1 MAITPVGLDIG
12 TGFTKAVGGGKRAI
26 FPSLVGKAYGGI
38 VRMGDMDVEDGG
50 RGMVEGAGT
59 EALRIGESRN
69 GVLIRPVRHGSPY
82 DGRGYALLAR
92 EALKQVGVEP
102 ADAVVCAG
110 ITYDAR
116 DQRDAV
122 WRILKGI
129 DPRMCVVIPQA
140 VGTLVSCGRREG
152 MVINIGHGT
161 TEIMNVRS
169 GGVDGVSLEKAADFV
184 VSQIS
189 RRTDKGAYVGYAGLF
204 EAKAPA
210 VRKLVSLLAAY
221 IADEA
226 ARMGTHDEVVLAG
239 GGSQMPG
246 MGEALGSAMKCRIIT
261 VDDPVMSNAIGFEA
275 KAASIVAR
283 LAKEQSPE

>member
-1 MAITPVGLDIG
+1 MAPIPVGLDVG
-12 TGFTKAVGGGKRAI
+12 TGFTKIIGGGKRAF
-26 FPSLVGKAYGGI
+26 FPSLVGKAYGG
-38 VRMGDMDVEDGG
+38 VARMADMDVEGGG

-59 EALRIGESRN
+59 EAVRIGGARN
-69 GVLIRPVRHGSPY
+69 GILVRPVKHGRPY

-92 EALKQVGVEP
+92 EALKQIDVEP
-102 ADAVVCAG
+102 PDAVICAG

-122 WRILKGI
+122 WRILRGI
-129 DPRMCVVIPQA
+129 GPHRCVVIPQA

-161 TEIMNVRS
+161 TEIMNIRS

-184 VSQIS
+184 VSQVS
-189 RRTDKGAYVGYAGLF
+189 RRTDKGAYVGYASLF
-204 EAKAPA
+204 ETNAPA
-210 VRKLVSLLAAY
+210 VRKLVLLLAAH

-226 ARMGTHDEVVLAG
+226 ARMGVQDEVILAG
-239 GGSQMPG
+239 GGSQIPG
-246 MGEALGSAMKCRIIT
+246 MGDALGAAMKCSITT

-275 KAASIVAR
+275 KAKSIAAG
-283 LAKEQSPE
+283 LAQDSAPE

>member
-1 MAITPVGLDIG
+1 MYPMALTPVGLDIG
-12 TGFTKAVGGGKRAI
+12 TGFMKAVGGGKRSI
-26 FPSLVGKAYGGI
+26 FPSLVGKAYGG
-38 VRMGDMDVEDGG
+38 VARMGDMDVEGGG

-59 EALRIGESRN
+59 DALRIGESRN

-152 MVINIGHGT
+152 TVINIGHGT
-161 TEIMNVRS
+161 TEIMNIRS
-169 GGVDGVSLEKAADFV
+169 GGVDGVSLEKAADLV
-184 VSQIS
+184 VSQVS
-189 RRTDKGAYVGYAGLF
+189 RRTDKGRTSG
-204 EAKAPA
+204 APA
-210 VRKLVSLLAAY
+210 CSRRKPPL
-221 IADEA
+221 
-226 ARMGTHDEVVLAG
+226 
-239 GGSQMPG
+239 
-246 MGEALGSAMKCRIIT
+246 C
-261 VDDPVMSNAIGFEA
+261 
-275 KAASIVAR
+275 ASWCHC
-283 LAKEQSPE
+283 LPPT